1 MISEKLHPEYQLL
14 DDVLALHVRASRQ
27 HLIESFDIK
36 FLHGKIQS
44 LKFAHPSHK
53 TGLQIKRLLSSDY
66 VDIFLV

>member
-1 MISEKLHPEYQLL
+1 MISEKLHPHHQLL
-14 DDVLALHVRASRQ
+14 DDAPVQASRR